1 MKSKKQ
7 LAVTLQ
13 QLKNF
18 SDPKIRKEQYAT
30 DADVA
35 ADMLWE
41 ALMQRD
47 IDGKIVA
54 DLGAGTGILGLGA
67 LLLGAQK
74 VFFVEENEAALEI
87 AKENLKLLE
96 EEYELG
102 ESIFIVDKVKHFNE
116 KVEVVIENPPFGTK
130 EKHADKIFL
139 EKAFSIASIVY
150 SLHKTETKGFIES
163 ITKDHGF
170 SVAGFKEYSYPLKAS
185 FKHNR
190 KDVGRVSVGLWILKK

>member
-13 QLKNF
+13 QMKGF

-41 ALMQRD
+41 ALMQGD

-74 VFFVEENEAALEI
+74 VFFVEEDGDALEI

-102 ESIFIVDKVKHFNE
+102 ESVFIVDKVEHFNE
-116 KVEVVIENPPFGTK
+116 KVDVVIENPPFGTK

-150 SLHKTETKGFIES
+150 SLHKTETKGFIEA
-163 ITKDHGF
+163 ITKNHWF

-185 FKHNR
+185 FKHHR
-190 KDVGRVSVGLWILKK
+190 KAVERVSVGLWILKK

>member
-13 QLKNF
+13 QLKGF
-18 SDPKIRKEQYAT
+18 ADPKIRKEQYAI

-35 ADMLWE
+35 ADMLWA
-41 ALMQRD
+41 ALMQGD

-74 VFFVEENEAALEI
+74 VFFVEEDGDALEI

-102 ESIFIVDKVKHFNE
+102 ESVFIVDKVEHFNE
-116 KVEVVIENPPFGTK
+116 KVDVVIENPPFGTK

-150 SLHKTETKGFIES
+150 SLHKTETKGFIEA

-185 FKHNR
+185 FKHHR
-190 KDVGRVSVGLWILKK
+190 KAVERVSVGLWILKK